1 MRRSYA
7 LAGPFE
13 KQNLGK
19 PPVVEDLLPEPTNIE
34 DSFYLSL
41 PAVVL
46 TFVGA
51 SISFPIMQGFLVHFI
66 DTDPELLD
74 DIVGKLVPGISILYG
89 TFMSLTLSIL
99 YNRQRQV
106 QESVAQETSLLS
118 FVLHNMVFLFRK
130 DRNRM
135 VRAGQYTAD
144 QVRILLRESRGLEY
158 MTIVYTDPYMKL
170 LELVEEEE
178 ERLVEAHGD
187 FLSKG
192 VSTGLGE

>member
-1 MRRSYA
+1 
-7 LAGPFE
+7 
-13 KQNLGK
+13 
-19 PPVVEDLLPEPTNIE
+19 
-34 DSFYLSL
+34 
-41 PAVVL
+41 
-46 TFVGA
+46 
-51 SISFPIMQGFLVHFI
+51 
-66 DTDPELLD
+66 
-74 DIVGKLVPGISILYG
+74 
-89 TFMSLTLSIL
+89 
-99 YNRQRQV
+99 
-106 QESVAQETSLLS
+106 
-118 FVLHNMVFLFRK
+118 MVFLFRK